1 MSLVAE
7 ENELCSCH
15 EEHPELVQKVRTQ
28 LAENSDI
35 DKMSEFF
42 KMFADS
48 SRLKIILSLL
58 NNELCVC
65 DLTSVV
71 QMNQSAVS
79 HQLRVLKMMRLVK
92 SRREGK
98 VVFYSLDDEHVH
110 DIVALAKTHFE
121 EEAW

>member
-1 MSLVAE
+1 MLNSE

-15 EEHPELVQKVRTQ
+15 QENPELVQKVRLTLQ
-28 LAENSDI
+28 STTEI

-42 KMFADS
+42 KMFSDS

-65 DLTSVV
+65 DLAAVV

-79 HQLRVLKMMRLVK
+79 HQLRVLKLLRLVK
-92 SRREGK
+92 SRRDGK
-98 VVFYSLDDEHVH
+98 VIYYSLDDEHVH

-121 EEAW
+121 EETW

>member
-1 MSLVAE
+1 MKYIE

-15 EEHPELVQKVRTQ
+15 QENPEIVKKVQNQ
-28 LAENSDI
+28 LLSTNEINKMAE
-35 DKMSEFF
+35 FY

-65 DLTSVV
+65 DLTAVV

-79 HQLRVLKMMRLVK
+79 HQLRVLKLLRLVK
-92 SRREGK
+92 SRRDGK
-98 VVFYSLDDEHVH
+98 VIYYSLDDEHVH
-110 DIVALAKTHFE
+110 DIVAMALAHVE
-121 EEAW
+121 EETW